1 MKTMTRFSAVFAV
14 LMSAHLWTGNAMPPV
29 PHRISGSIQGMDA
42 ERRELVVTNANRCVM
57 LTWTTAALDGTCLKA
72 GDNITVYYRKEIGR
86 LVIRGFDSAGLCN
99 VCN

>member
-1 MKTMTRFSAVFAV
+1 MKMKTQFCALFAV
-14 LMSAHLWTGNAMPPV
+14 LMSAHLSTVNSMPPV
-29 PHRISGSIQGMDA
+29 PHKISGSIKRMDA
-42 ERRELVVTNANRCVM
+42 ERRELVVTNANRRAV

-86 LVIRGFDSAGLCN
+86 LVIRGFDSAGSCN